1 MLYVVNYKKKV
12 IVDAASSAEAVVKAY
27 KHEIIREDNKLTTV
41 KPITNSEKIYYG
53 LKERIENGK
62 ILRKL

>member
-12 IVDAASSAEAVVKAY
+12 IVDAASSSEAVVKTY
-27 KHEIIREDNKLTTV
+27 QHEIIREDNKLTTV

-53 LKERIENGK
+53 LKEKEK
-62 ILRKL
+62 